1 MLQVFLERKIFII
14 SVELRSDFMNIN
26 TLKEFVFIAVFSI
39 DVFFNVYFLYKFK
52 KLPVKKISD
61 YFFFASYCL
70 VNIIKAIIIYNI
82 LRLKFDPIGFIYN
95 PKMVYVGFEYHE
107 LFNMFKS
114 NLLNNYIRVTAFMWG
129 YFLIYYYFIHHKKVT
144 EIEN

>member
-1 MLQVFLERKIFII
+1 MKESILKMRG
-14 SVELRSDFMNIN
+14 DFMNIN
-26 TLKEFVFIAVFSI
+26 TLKEFIFIAVFSI

-82 LRLKFDPIGFIYN
+82 LRLKFDSIGFIYN
-95 PKMVYVGFEYHE
+95 PKILYVGFEYHQ

-129 YFLIYYYFIHHKKVT
+129 YFLIYYYLIHHKKVT
-144 EIEN
+144 EIES

>member
-1 MLQVFLERKIFII
+1 MI
-14 SVELRSDFMNIN
+14 NN
-26 TLKEFVFIAVFSI
+26 TLKEFICIVVFSI

-52 KLPVKKISD
+52 KLPVKKIMD

-82 LRLKFDPIGFIYN
+82 LRLKFDSIGFIYN
-95 PKMVYVGFEYHE
+95 PKILYVGFEYHQ

-129 YFLIYYYFIHHKKVT
+129 YFLIYYYLIHHKKVT
-144 EIEN
+144 EIES

>member
-1 MLQVFLERKIFII
+1 
-14 SVELRSDFMNIN
+14 MNIN
-26 TLKEFVFIAVFSI
+26 TLKEFVFIVVFSI

-82 LRLKFDPIGFIYN
+82 LKLKFDPIGFIYN
-95 PKMVYVGFEYHE
+95 RKMVYVGFEYHE
-107 LFNMFKS
+107 LFNIFKA
-114 NLLNNYIRVTAFMWG
+114 NLLNNYLRVAAFMWV
-129 YFLIYYYFIHHKKVT
+129 YFLIYYYLIHHKKVT